1 MRRSSATRAIFSL
14 ALILAL
20 VFPAFANAATVDDLR
35 AHEEA
40 ARKAREAAAAAQSEA
55 DRLSREV
62 QDLDQTIA
70 SLQGEVNGLADDVA
84 AATERADRLRAEVA
98 ALRAQI
104 DARQAEIDATQAEYD
119 HQKALLSDRVQ
130 TSYKNSDF
138 IYFELLLDARNIED
152 FITRTSLVQRV
163 IQSNEQ
169 LALELKETRIQIEK
183 AKAELER
190 DLQAVDVKRAEAEAE
205 ETRVKDLR
213 AQYQNKLNQQQA
225 AQNQKETLV
234 AENAANAQRLRA
246 LADAE
251 EAESNKLA
259 RELYGTGSGYF
270 AGVMAFPVPGFEQT
284 PTGGS
289 AFGWRIHPIFGD
301 RRLHTGIDI
310 GGSAVGKSING
321 APIVA
326 AGAGRVI
333 FAGYRGGYGNT
344 VIIDHGNGVTTLY
357 AHQQTGG
364 IKVSVGQ
371 HVEKRDRIGTVG
383 STGNSTGPHLHF
395 EVRINGEPVDP
406 MKYLK

>member
-1 MRRSSATRAIFSL
+1 MHRSSALRVVLSL
-14 ALILAL
+14 VLILTLAP
-20 VFPAFANAATVDDLR
+20 VSFAAGASVDELR

-55 DRLSREV
+55 DRLSKEV
-62 QDLDQTIA
+62 QSLDQQIA
-70 SLQGEVNGLADDVA
+70 SIQGEITALADDVA
-84 AATERADRLRAEVA
+84 SAEERTARLQGEVDV
-98 ALRAQI
+98 LRAQI
-104 DARQAEIDATQAEYD
+104 NAHQAEIDATQAEYE
-119 HQKALLSDRVQ
+119 HQKLLLSDRVQ
-130 TSYKNSDF
+130 TTYKNSDF
-138 IYFELLLDARNIED
+138 IYFQLLLDARSIDD
-152 FITRTSLVQRV
+152 FITRTTMVQRV
-163 IQSNEQ
+163 IQSNEEI
-169 LALELKETRIQIEK
+169 AHDLKSTRIRIEK

-190 DLQAVDVKRAEAEAE
+190 EMQAVDAKRAEAAAE
-205 ETRVKDLR
+205 EARVKDLR
-213 AQYQNKLNQQQA
+213 AQYQSKMNAQKSAQDQKA
-225 AQNQKETLV
+225 ALV
-234 AENAANAQRLRA
+234 VENEANADRLRA
-246 LADAE
+246 LAEAE

-259 RELYGTGSGYF
+259 KELYGTGSGYF

-301 RRLHTGIDI
+301 RRFHSGIDI

-333 FAGYRGGYGNT
+333 FAGVRSGYGNT
-344 VIIDHGNGVTTLY
+344 VIIDHGNGVTSLY

-395 EVRINGEPVDP
+395 EVRVNGDPRDP
-406 MKYLK
+406 MGYLK